1 MSLYRRRPP
10 EWGSKSSARC
20 YPESMRLVAD
30 FETPADYLAVH
41 EQEISQGGL
50 LVRGAELPQGTPL
63 GECTLEVRI
72 AGKVAGETPARLA
85 AATPGVGV
93 MVLFPA
99 APAAFNALAS
109 RLRGPPPKETLSLQE
124 KMHLAMSCDRELR
137 FQFLRDPNKQLHP
150 LVMKNPRIG
159 LEEVLWAAKL
169 PTLNPEA
176 LKVIADHPEWG
187 QNPGVA
193 AALVRNPKTPIAVA
207 VRLVARLPMAELRVL
222 ARSQGRPQIVQA
234 AKKHLLR

>member
-1 MSLYRRRPP
+1 MQ
-10 EWGSKSSARC
+10 
-20 YPESMRLVAD
+20 LVAEFDAAKD
-30 FETPADYLAVH
+30 FLAVY
-41 EQEISQGGL
+41 EQEIAQGGL
-50 LVRGAELPQGTPL
+50 LVRGAELPAGTAL
-63 GECTLEVRI
+63 GDCSLQVRI
-72 AGKVAGETPARLA
+72 AGKDAAGTSARLA

-93 MVLFPA
+93 MVLFVEKPA
-99 APAAFNALAS
+99 ALDALAA
-109 RLRGPPPKETLSLQE
+109 RLRGPPAKETLSLPE

-159 LEEVLWAAKL
+159 LEEVQWAAKL
-169 PTLNPEA
+169 TTLNPEA
-176 LKVIADHPEWG
+176 LKLIADHPEWG

-193 AALVRNPKTPIAVA
+193 AALVRNPRTPVPVA
-207 VRLVARLPMAELRVL
+207 LRLLPRLPVAELRAL

>member
-1 MSLYRRRPP
+1 
-10 EWGSKSSARC
+10 
-20 YPESMRLVAD
+20 MRLVAD

-50 LVRGAELPQGTPL
+50 LVRGAELPQGTAL
-63 GECTLEVRI
+63 GDCTLEVRI
-72 AGKVAGETPARLA
+72 AGKVAAETPARLA

-99 APAAFNALAS
+99 APAALNALAS
-109 RLRGPPPKETLSLQE
+109 RQRGPPPKETLSLQE
-124 KMHLAMSCDRELR
+124 KMQLAMSCDRERR

-159 LEEVLWAAKL
+159 LEEVQWAAKL
-169 PTLNPEA
+169 ATLNPEA
-176 LKVIADHPEWG
+176 LKLIADHPEWG

-193 AALVRNPKTPIAVA
+193 AALVRNPKTPVAVA
-207 VRLVARLPMAELRVL
+207 VKLVARLPVADLRVL